1 METYFKRIFYYSQ
14 WQRIFCLMG
23 TIFFHQYFLSIDVIR
38 RRPIFKKILFLLV
51 ETVFFS
57 FFQTLI
63 RMEAVFWSTEIV
75 FFNKF
80 FILASGKG
88 FWQNINLLLL
98 FGALF
103 CCRTP
108 FLKLNVGQF
117 KKKKKKHFCSL
128 KPFYWVFV
136 DIPVSGSSFCG
147 QQKRSFHQILCHCQC
162 IPILSQFQTA
172 RFYSELFFCCWK
184 ALLKLGV
191 NQFSSIS
198 LTVEE
203 VFPTSVNGFSIESYL
218 FQRVETNFL
227 SLARFSE
234 KQRKKWFPLAR
245 KSVVDQQ
252 E

>member
-1 METYFKRIFYYSQ
+1 
-14 WQRIFCLMG
+14 MG
-23 TIFFHQYFLSIDVIR
+23 TIFFHQYFLSINVIR

-63 RMEAVFWSTEIV
+63 RMEAFFWSTEIV

-88 FWQNINLLLL
+88 FLAKYKPFAFIQSFFLLQDNILEIKCSSI
-98 FGALF
+98 F
-103 CCRTP
+103 
-108 FLKLNVGQF
+108 F
-117 KKKKKKHFCSL
+117 KKKEHYFRSF

-136 DIPVSGSSFCG
+136 DIPASGSSFCG
-147 QQKRSFHQILCHCQC
+147 QQKRSFHQILCQCQC
-162 IPILSQFQTA
+162 IRILSQFQTV
-172 RFYSELFFCCWK
+172 RFYSKLFFCCWK